1 MLAMHGHFRDRLEL
15 HLAFNRSNRLAG
27 RVKILLVSETLLPGG
42 AETFVLRLA
51 NALVGE
57 HDVALAILHGEMV
70 KAELRAKLDPRIKVH
85 LLKVPAKRA
94 LFKVDSLLRRLHID
108 KSVVRRAQ
116 QRWLAKLVDPSPPD
130 VIHSHL
136 FKADHAASL
145 IRAAH
150 PRIRHLI
157 TLHGDYAPFH
167 EGRADPQLLKLAPRM
182 AAVIDRADGIVAVC
196 REQVQWIGRVFPD
209 ATTKT
214 RLHYNGYAPWRAR
227 LPTSLAQEG
236 GRLRFGM
243 VSRGVEKKGWA
254 KAIAAFARLP
264 RDSAELILVG
274 EGHYLDMLSRGQ
286 LPDGVRFVGFSADPV
301 DWIEQFDVGLLP
313 SEFPNESLPT
323 VVMEYLFCNAAV
335 IATDVGEIA
344 AMMRTPDS
352 VLAGQL
358 LPFDG
363 AQISVDALA
372 AAMQRYLDDPAQL
385 AADRS
390 KAGAAFAK
398 FDMAQ
403 CGRAYVTV
411 YRSLVEG

>member
-1 MLAMHGHFRDRLEL
+1 M
-15 HLAFNRSNRLAG
+15 N
-27 RVKILLVSETLLPGG
+27 ILLVSETLLPGG

-57 HDVALAILHGEMV
+57 HQVALAILHGEMV
-70 KAELRAKLDPRIKVH
+70 KTELRVKLDPKIKVH
-85 LLKVPAKRA
+85 LLKLPAKRA

-108 KSVVRRAQ
+108 RSVVRRAQ
-116 QRWLAKLVDPSPPD
+116 QRWLAKLVDASPPA

-145 IRAAH
+145 IRNAY
-150 PRIRHLI
+150 PRIRHLV

-182 AAVIDRADGIVAVC
+182 SAVIGLADGIVAVC
-196 REQVQWIGRVFPD
+196 REQVEWIGRVFPD
-209 ATTKT
+209 AAAKT
-214 RLHYNGYAPWRAR
+214 RLIYNGYCPWSARAPTDLAR
-227 LPTSLAQEG
+227 EG
-236 GRLRFGM
+236 EKLRFGM

-264 RDSAELILVG
+264 RGVAELILVG
-274 EGHYLDMLSRGQ
+274 EGPYLDMLSRGP

-313 SEFPNESLPT
+313 SEFPHESLPT
-323 VVMEYLFCNAAV
+323 VVMEYLFCNKPV
-335 IATDVGEIA
+335 IATDVGEIT
-344 AMMRTPDS
+344 AMMRTPDGA
-352 VLAGQL
+352 LAGTL

-363 AQISVDALA
+363 EQVSVNDLA
-372 AAMQRYLDDPAQL
+372 AAMQRYLDDPAKL
-385 AADRS
+385 AADS
-390 KAGAAFAK
+390 AKAGAAFAK

-403 CGRAYVTV
+403 CGRAYVAV
-411 YRSLVEG
+411 YQSLVEG

>member
-1 MLAMHGHFRDRLEL
+1 MLAMRVHLRDRLAL
-15 HLAFNRSNRLAG
+15 HLAFSCSNRLAG
-27 RVKILLVSETLLPGG
+27 RMKILLISETLLPGG

-57 HDVALAILHGEMV
+57 HEVALAILHGEMV
-70 KAELRAKLDPRIKVH
+70 KAELRAKLDSRIKVH

-108 KSVVRRAQ
+108 KSLVRRGQ
-116 QRWLAKLVDPSPPD
+116 QRWLARLVDASPPD

-136 FKADHAASL
+136 LNADHAASL

-182 AAVIDRADGIVAVC
+182 AAVIDQADGIVAVC
-196 REQVQWIGRVFPD
+196 SEQVQWIDRVFPN

-214 RLHYNGYAPWRAR
+214 RLIYNGYAPWRAR

-236 GRLRFGM
+236 GRMRFGM

-254 KAIAAFARLP
+254 KAIAAFAQLP

-274 EGHYLDMLSRGQ
+274 EGPYLDMLSQGR

-301 DWIEQFDVGLLP
+301 DWIEQFEVGLLP
-313 SEFPNESLPT
+313 SEFPHESLPT
-323 VVMEYLFCNAAV
+323 VVMEYLFCNTAV

-344 AMMRTPDS
+344 AMMRTPDG
-352 VLAGQL
+352 VLAGTL

-363 AQISVDALA
+363 EQVSVDDLA
-372 AAMQRYLDDPAQL
+372 AAMQRYLENPAQL
-385 AADRS
+385 AADRI
-390 KAGAAFAK
+390 KARAAFAK

-403 CGRAYVTV
+403 CGQAYVEV

>member
-1 MLAMHGHFRDRLEL
+1 M
-15 HLAFNRSNRLAG
+15 
-27 RVKILLVSETLLPGG
+27 KILLVSETLLPGG

-51 NALVGE
+51 NALIGE

-85 LLKVPAKRA
+85 LLKMPAKRA

-116 QRWLAKLVDPSPPD
+116 QRWLAKLVDACPPD
-130 VIHSHL
+130 IIHSHL
-136 FKADHAASL
+136 FKADRAASM
-145 IRAAH
+145 ICAAH

-167 EGRADPQLLKLAPRM
+167 DGRADPQLLKLAPRM

-196 REQVQWIGRVFPD
+196 CEQVQWIGRVFPD
-209 ATTKT
+209 ATANT
-214 RLHYNGYAPWRAR
+214 RLIYNGYAPWRAR
-227 LPTSLAQEG
+227 PTTSQRQKG

-243 VSRGVEKKGWA
+243 VSRGVAKKGWA
-254 KAIAAFARLP
+254 KAIAAFAQLP

-274 EGHYLDMLSRGQ
+274 EGPYLDILSRGR

-335 IATDVGEIA
+335 IATNVGEIA
-344 AMMRTPDS
+344 AMLRTPEGD
-352 VLAGQL
+352 LAGQL
-358 LPFDG
+358 LSFDG
-363 AQISVDALA
+363 EQISVDALA

-403 CGRAYVTV
+403 CGRAYVAV
-411 YRSLVEG
+411 YRSLVKG